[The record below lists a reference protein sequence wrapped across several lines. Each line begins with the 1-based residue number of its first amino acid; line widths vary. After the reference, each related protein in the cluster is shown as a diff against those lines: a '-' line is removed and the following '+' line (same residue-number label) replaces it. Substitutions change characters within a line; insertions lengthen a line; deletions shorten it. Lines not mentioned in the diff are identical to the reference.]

1 MKFVILLL
9 IIGINDPNNI
19 ALINAY
25 KADAEQS
32 FLAKDFSQAIS
43 QYKFLMDS
51 LNVNEDAIHLNLGHA
66 YHQMGDTAQART
78 AYNQATLSS
87 NADLKSIAYQ
97 QLGVISKSNK
107 NLKESLAYLKASIK
121 ANPANSDSKYDFE
134 LVKKLM
140 QENQDQEDKE
150 DKEDQQDK
158 ENQEDKED
166 KEDQQDKENQEDKE
180 DQENKDQN
188 QESDSENEE
197 EKEQEG
203 DEQEGD
209 EQEQD
214 QKNDSSEEENQDE
227 SLSEDIAD
235 EKAEGDKST
244 QEKLAEMNISPEK
257 AEMILEAMQNGEIQ
271 YIQQQKRKSTEK
283 QDKGK
288 PDW

>member
-9 IIGINDPNNI
+9 LIGINDPNNI

-150 DKEDQQDK
+150 DQQDK

-257 AEMILEAMQNGEIQ
+257 AQMILEAMQNGEIQ

>member
-9 IIGINDPNNI
+9 LVWINDPNDI

-32 FLAKDFSQAIS
+32 FLAEDFSQAVS

-87 NADLKSIAYQ
+87 NAALKSIAYQ

-121 ANPANSDSKYDFE
+121 ANPANSDAKYDFE

-140 QENQDQEDKE
+140 QESQDQE
-150 DKEDQQDK
+150 
-158 ENQEDKED
+158 N
-166 KEDQQDKENQEDKE
+166 KE
-180 DQENKDQN
+180 DQED
-188 QESDSENEE
+188 
-197 EKEQEG
+197 
-203 DEQEGD
+203 
-209 EQEQD
+209 
-214 QKNDSSEEENQDE
+214 
-227 SLSEDIAD
+227 
-235 EKAEGDKST
+235 
-244 QEKLAEMNISPEK
+244 
-257 AEMILEAMQNGEIQ
+257 
-271 YIQQQKRKSTEK
+271 
-283 QDKGK
+283 
-288 PDW
+288 

>member
-9 IIGINDPNNI
+9 LIGINDPNNI

-32 FLAKDFSQAIS
+32 FLAKDFSQAVS

-121 ANPANSDSKYDFE
+121 ANPANSDAKYDFE

-150 DKEDQQDK
+150 DQQDK

-166 KEDQQDKENQEDKE
+166 KEDQEDKENQEDKE

-257 AEMILEAMQNGEIQ
+257 AQMILEAMQNGEIQ

>member
-66 YHQMGDTAQART
+66 YHQMGDTSQART

-140 QENQDQEDKE
+140 QENQDQE

-257 AEMILEAMQNGEIQ
+257 AQMILEAMQNGEIQ

>member
-78 AYNQATLSS
+78 AYNQVTLSS

-140 QENQDQEDKE
+140 QENQDQE

-257 AEMILEAMQNGEIQ
+257 AQMILEAMQNGEIQ

>member
-150 DKEDQQDK
+150 DQQDK

-257 AEMILEAMQNGEIQ
+257 AQMILEAMQNGEIQ

>member
-1 MKFVILLL
+1 MKFVILFLSVW
-9 IIGINDPNNI
+9 INDPNDI
-19 ALINAY
+19 ALINTY

-150 DKEDQQDK
+150 D
-158 ENQEDKED
+158 
-166 KEDQQDKENQEDKE
+166 QQDKENQEDKE

-197 EKEQEG
+197 EKEQEGDEQEG

-257 AEMILEAMQNGEIQ
+257 AQMILEAMQNGEIQ

>member
-32 FLAKDFSQAIS
+32 FLAKDFSQAVS

-66 YHQMGDTAQART
+66 YHQMGDTAKART

-121 ANPANSDSKYDFE
+121 ANPANSDAKYDFE

-150 DKEDQQDK
+150 DKEDQ
-158 ENQEDKED
+158 E
-166 KEDQQDKENQEDKE
+166 DKENQEDKE

-203 DEQEGD
+203 DQQEGD
-209 EQEQD
+209 QQEQD

-257 AEMILEAMQNGEIQ
+257 AQMILEAMQNGEIQ